1 MSDLKIALDEAA
13 GEGIISSDQAV
24 RLLPY
29 LSDRNIGALA
39 ARGALSEL
47 RSADVPNPLED
58 TEAPRF
64 VRGFHDVLITIGI
77 IVLLVGL
84 WGVANRYVSLVAI
97 VIMAEVLVRRQRLA
111 LPAVVL
117 TIALVN
123 WLVLTIVSYIGSM
136 PFLFD
141 NSLRGAIVPVAPF
154 PILLGLFYW
163 RYRVPLALALLL
175 FSLFGL
181 LLAAIFYA
189 IGSVLGSS
197 DVPTDYPLLTFVI
210 LFVAA
215 LGSFSLAM
223 RFDLSDPQ
231 RLTRRSDVAFWLHLV
246 TAPALLY
253 STILLVLRLQLAN
266 SGVVFTNLTNALFG
280 SYVQALTVLLVV
292 LAMMLI
298 GLVIDR
304 RAFVT
309 AGLTSLG
316 LATGAILRHN
326 NAGLDKVGFLVLMI
340 VGLVVL
346 VIGIGWTDLR
356 RIVVRRLPIGL
367 QARLPAL
374 RQRAGELKWIRR

>member
-13 GEGIISSDQAV
+13 GEGIISSDQAA

-29 LSDRNIGALA
+29 LSDRNIGARA
-39 ARGALSEL
+39 VTGALSEL
-47 RSADVPNPLED
+47 RSTDAPNPLEE

-77 IVLLVGL
+77 VVLLVGL
-84 WGVANRYVSLVAI
+84 WGVANHSISLLAI
-97 VIMAEVLVRRQRLA
+97 GILAEILVRRQRLA

-123 WLVLTIVSYIGSM
+123 WLIQTMIGYIGTM
-136 PFLFD
+136 PSLFAD
-141 NSLRGAIVPVAPF
+141 FTHGAIVLVAPF
-154 PILLGLFYW
+154 PIMLALFYW
-163 RYRVPLALALLL
+163 RYRVPLSLALLL

-181 LLAAIFYA
+181 LLAAVFYA
-189 IGSVLGSS
+189 VGSVLGSS
-197 DVPTDYPLLTFVI
+197 DVLTDYPLLTLVI
-210 LFVAA
+210 FFAAA
-215 LGSFSLAM
+215 LGSFALAM

-231 RLTRRSDVAFWLHLV
+231 RQTRRSDVAFWLHLV

-266 SGVVFTNLTNALFG
+266 SGVVFTNLTNVFFG
-280 SYVQALTVLLVV
+280 GYLQAFTVLAVV
-292 LAMMLI
+292 LVMMLI
-298 GLVIDR
+298 GLIIDR

-309 AGLTSLG
+309 AGLVSLG

-326 NAGLDKVGFLVLMI
+326 QAGLDKIGFLVLMI

-346 VIGIGWTDLR
+346 VIGIGWADLR
-356 RIVVRRLPIGL
+356 RIVVRRLPLSIQGK
-367 QARLPAL
+367 LPIL
-374 RQRAGELKWIRR
+374 R

>member
-13 GEGIISSDQAV
+13 GEGIISSDQAA

-39 ARGALSEL
+39 ATGALSEL
-47 RSADVPNPLED
+47 RSTDAPNPLEE

-77 IVLLVGL
+77 VVLLIGL
-84 WGVANRYVSLVAI
+84 WGVANHSVSLLAI
-97 VIMAEVLVRRQRLA
+97 GILAEILVRRQRLA

-123 WLVLTIVSYIGSM
+123 WLVQTMIGYVDTM
-136 PFLFD
+136 PSLFAD
-141 NSLRGAIVPVAPF
+141 FTHGAIVLVAPF
-154 PILLGLFYW
+154 PIMLALFYW
-163 RYRVPLALALLL
+163 RYRVPLSLALLL

-181 LLAAIFYA
+181 LLAAVFYA
-189 IGSVLGSS
+189 VGSLLGSS
-197 DVPTDYPLLTFVI
+197 DVLTNYPLLTLVI
-210 LFVAA
+210 LFAAA
-215 LGSFSLAM
+215 LGSFALAM

-231 RLTRRSDVAFWLHLV
+231 RQTRRSDVAFWLHLV

-266 SGVVFTNLTNALFG
+266 SGVVFTNLTNIFFG
-280 SYVQALTVLLVV
+280 GYLQAFTVLAVV
-292 LAMMLI
+292 LVMMLI
-298 GLVIDR
+298 GLIIDR

-309 AGLTSLG
+309 AGLVSLG

-326 NAGLDKVGFLVLMI
+326 EAGLDKIGFLVLMI

-346 VIGIGWTDLR
+346 VIGIGWADLR
-356 RIVVRRLPIGL
+356 RIVVRRLPLSIQGK
-367 QARLPAL
+367 LPIL
-374 RQRAGELKWIRR
+374 R

>member
-13 GEGIISSDQAV
+13 GEGIISSDQAA

-39 ARGALSEL
+39 ATGALSEL
-47 RSADVPNPLED
+47 RSTDAPNPLEE

-77 IVLLVGL
+77 VVLLVGL
-84 WGVANRYVSLVAI
+84 WGVANHSVSLLAI
-97 VIMAEVLVRRQRLA
+97 GILAEILVRRQRLA

-123 WLVLTIVSYIGSM
+123 WLVQTMIGYVDTM
-136 PFLFD
+136 PSLFAD
-141 NSLRGAIVPVAPF
+141 FTHGAVVLVAPF
-154 PILLGLFYW
+154 PIMLALFYW
-163 RYRVPLALALLL
+163 RYRVPLSLALLL

-181 LLAAIFYA
+181 LLAAVFYA
-189 IGSVLGSS
+189 VGSMLGSS
-197 DVPTDYPLLTFVI
+197 DVLTDYPLLTLVI
-210 LFVAA
+210 LFAAA
-215 LGSFSLAM
+215 LGSFALAM
-223 RFDLSDPQ
+223 RFDLSDSQ
-231 RLTRRSDVAFWLHLV
+231 RQTRRSDVAFWLHLV

-266 SGVVFTNLTNALFG
+266 SGVVFNNLTNVFFG
-280 SYVQALTVLLVV
+280 GYLQAFTVLAVV
-292 LAMMLI
+292 LVMMLI
-298 GLVIDR
+298 GLIIDR

-309 AGLTSLG
+309 AGLVSLG

-326 NAGLDKVGFLVLMI
+326 DAGLDKIGFLVLMI

-346 VIGIGWTDLR
+346 VIGIGWADLR
-356 RIVVRRLPIGL
+356 RIVVRRLPLSIQG
-367 QARLPAL
+367 RLPIL
-374 RQRAGELKWIRR
+374 R

>member
-13 GEGIISSDQAV
+13 GEGIISSDQAA

-39 ARGALSEL
+39 MTGALSGL
-47 RSADVPNPLED
+47 RSTDAPNPLEE

-77 IVLLVGL
+77 VVLLIGL
-84 WGVANRYVSLVAI
+84 WGVANHSVSLLAI
-97 VIMAEVLVRRQRLA
+97 GILAEILVRRQRLA

-123 WLVLTIVSYIGSM
+123 WLVQTMIGYVDTM
-136 PFLFD
+136 PSLFAD
-141 NSLRGAIVPVAPF
+141 FTHGAIVLVAPF
-154 PILLGLFYW
+154 PIMLALFYW
-163 RYRVPLALALLL
+163 RYRVPLSLALLL

-181 LLAAIFYA
+181 LLAAVFYA
-189 IGSVLGSS
+189 VGSMLGSS
-197 DVPTDYPLLTFVI
+197 DVLTDYPLLTLVI
-210 LFVAA
+210 LFAAA
-215 LGSFSLAM
+215 LGSFALAM

-231 RLTRRSDVAFWLHLV
+231 RQTRRSDVAFWLHLV

-266 SGVVFTNLTNALFG
+266 SGVVFTNLTNVFFG
-280 SYVQALTVLLVV
+280 GYLQAFTVLAVV
-292 LAMMLI
+292 LVMMLI
-298 GLVIDR
+298 GLIIDR

-309 AGLTSLG
+309 AGLVSLG

-326 NAGLDKVGFLVLMI
+326 DAGLDKIGFLVLMI

-346 VIGIGWTDLR
+346 VIGIGWADLR
-356 RIVVRRLPIGL
+356 RIVVRRLPLSIQGK
-367 QARLPAL
+367 LPIL
-374 RQRAGELKWIRR
+374 R

>member
-13 GEGIISSDQAV
+13 GEGIISSDQAA

-39 ARGALSEL
+39 VTGALSEL
-47 RSADVPNPLED
+47 RSTDAPNPLEE

-77 IVLLVGL
+77 VVLLIGL
-84 WGVANRYVSLVAI
+84 WGVANHSVSLLAI
-97 VIMAEVLVRRQRLA
+97 GILAEILVRRQRLA

-123 WLVLTIVSYIGSM
+123 WLVQTMIGYVDTM
-136 PFLFD
+136 PSLFAD
-141 NSLRGAIVPVAPF
+141 FTHGAVVLVAPF
-154 PILLGLFYW
+154 PIMLALFYW
-163 RYRVPLALALLL
+163 RYRVPLSLALLL

-181 LLAAIFYA
+181 LLAAVFYA
-189 IGSVLGSS
+189 VGSLLGSS
-197 DVPTDYPLLTFVI
+197 DVLTDYPTLTLVI
-210 LFVAA
+210 LFAAA
-215 LGSFSLAM
+215 LGSFALAM

-231 RLTRRSDVAFWLHLV
+231 RQTRRSDVAFWLHLV

-266 SGVVFTNLTNALFG
+266 SGVVFTNLTNVFFG
-280 SYVQALTVLLVV
+280 GYLQAFTVLAMVLV
-292 LAMMLI
+292 MMLI
-298 GLVIDR
+298 GLIIDR

-309 AGLTSLG
+309 AGLVSLG

-326 NAGLDKVGFLVLMI
+326 QAGLDKIGFLVLMI

-346 VIGIGWTDLR
+346 VIGIGWADLR
-356 RIVVRRLPIGL
+356 RIVVRRLPLSIQG
-367 QARLPAL
+367 RLPIL
-374 RQRAGELKWIRR
+374 R

>member
-1 MSDLKIALDEAA
+1 MSELKIALEEAA
-13 GEGIISSDQAV
+13 GEGIISSGQAV

-29 LSDRNIGALA
+29 LAERNIGP
-39 ARGALSEL
+39 LSATGDL
-47 RSADVPNPLED
+47 SGPRSTDAPNPLED

-64 VRGFHDVLITIGI
+64 IRGFHDVLITIGI
-77 IVLLVGL
+77 VVLLAGL
-84 WGVANRYVSLVAI
+84 WGLANRYVSLLAI
-97 VIMAEVLVRRQRLA
+97 VVLAEILVRRQRLA

-117 TIALVN
+117 TIALVV
-123 WLVLTIVSYIGSM
+123 WLFYAVVSYVGSM
-136 PFLFD
+136 P
-141 NSLRGAIVPVAPF
+141 SLVNNFTLGPIVLAAPF
-154 PILLGLFYW
+154 PPLLALFYW
-163 RYRVPLALALLL
+163 RYRVPLSLALLL

-181 LLAAIFYA
+181 LLTAVFYA
-189 IGSVLGSS
+189 VSTLLGSS
-197 DVPTDYPLLTFVI
+197 NMLIDYPILTLAIVLL
-210 LFVAA
+210 AA
-215 LGSFSLAM
+215 LGSFALAM

-231 RLTRRSDVAFWLHLV
+231 RITRRSDVAFWLHLA

-253 STILLVLRLQLAN
+253 STILLALRLELSN
-266 SGVVFTNLTNALFG
+266 SGVQFTNLTNALFG
-280 SYVQALTVLLVV
+280 DYIHALTVLVVV

-298 GLVIDR
+298 GLIIDR

-309 AGLTSLG
+309 AGLVSLG
-316 LATGAILRHN
+316 LATGAILQHN

-374 RQRAGELKWIRR
+374 R

>member
-13 GEGIISSDQAV
+13 GEGIISSDQAA

-39 ARGALSEL
+39 VTGALSEL
-47 RSADVPNPLED
+47 RSTDAPNPLEE

-77 IVLLVGL
+77 VVLLVGL
-84 WGVANRYVSLVAI
+84 WGVANHSVSLLAI
-97 VIMAEVLVRRQRLA
+97 GILAEILVRRQRLA

-123 WLVLTIVSYIGSM
+123 WLIQTMIGYIGTM
-136 PFLFD
+136 PSLFAD
-141 NSLRGAIVPVAPF
+141 FTHGAIVLVAPF
-154 PILLGLFYW
+154 PIMLALFYW
-163 RYRVPLALALLL
+163 RYRVPLSLALLL

-181 LLAAIFYA
+181 LLAAVFYA
-189 IGSVLGSS
+189 VGSVLGSS
-197 DVPTDYPLLTFVI
+197 DVLTDYPLLTLVI
-210 LFVAA
+210 LFAAA
-215 LGSFSLAM
+215 LGSFALAM

-231 RLTRRSDVAFWLHLV
+231 RRTRRSDVAFWLHLV

-266 SGVVFTNLTNALFG
+266 SGVVFTNLTNVFFG
-280 SYVQALTVLLVV
+280 GYLQAFTVLAVV
-292 LAMMLI
+292 LVMMLI
-298 GLVIDR
+298 GLIIDR

-309 AGLTSLG
+309 AGLVSLG

-326 NAGLDKVGFLVLMI
+326 EAGLDKIGFLVLMI

-346 VIGIGWTDLR
+346 VIGIGWADLR
-356 RIVVRRLPIGL
+356 RIVVRRLPLSIQGK
-367 QARLPAL
+367 LPIL
-374 RQRAGELKWIRR
+374 R

>member
-1 MSDLKIALDEAA
+1 MSDLKIALEAAA
-13 GEGIISSDQAV
+13 GEGIISSEQAV
-24 RLLPY
+24 QLLPY
-29 LSDRNIGALA
+29 LSERKIGALA
-39 ARGALSEL
+39 AASDLSEL
-47 RSADVPNPLED
+47 RSTEAPNPLED

-77 IVLLVGL
+77 IVLLIGL
-84 WGVANRYVSLVAI
+84 WGVANRYVSLAAI

-123 WLVLTIVSYIGSM
+123 WLVLTIVSYIGFM

-141 NSLRGAIVPVAPF
+141 NSLHGAIVPVAPF

-175 FSLFGL
+175 FSLFGVL
-181 LLAAIFYA
+181 LSVIFYA
-189 IGSVLGSS
+189 IGSLLGSS
-197 DVPTDYPLLTFVI
+197 DVPVDYPVLTFVI

-231 RLTRRSDVAFWLHLV
+231 RQTRRSDVAFWLHLV

-356 RIVVRRLPIGL
+356 RIVVRRLPISL
-367 QARLPAL
+367 QSRLPAL
-374 RQRAGELKWIRR
+374 R

>member
-1 MSDLKIALDEAA
+1 MSDLKIALKEAA

-24 RLLPY
+24 RLLLY
-29 LSDRNIGALA
+29 LTERNIGALA
-39 ARGALSEL
+39 AGDLSGQG
-47 RSADVPNPLED
+47 SADAPNPLED

-84 WGVANRYVSLVAI
+84 WGLANRYVSLLAI
-97 VIMAEVLVRRQRLA
+97 VIMAEILVRRQRLA

-123 WLVLTIVSYIGSM
+123 WLILTILSYIGSM

-154 PILLGLFYW
+154 PLLLGLFYW
-163 RYRVPLALALLL
+163 RYRVPLSLALLL

-181 LLAAIFYA
+181 LLATIFYA
-189 IGSVLGSS
+189 IGSALGSS
-197 DVPTDYPLLTFVI
+197 DVPVDYPILTLVI
-210 LFVAA
+210 LFAAA
-215 LGSFSLAM
+215 LGSFALAM

-231 RLTRRSDVAFWLHLV
+231 RLTRHSDVAFWLHLV

-266 SGVVFTNLTNALFG
+266 SGVVFTNLTNVLFG
-280 SYVQALTVLLVV
+280 GYVQALTVLAVV
-292 LAMMLI
+292 LVMMLI

-309 AGLTSLG
+309 AGLVSLG

-346 VIGIGWTDLR
+346 VIGIGWADLR
-356 RIVVRRLPIGL
+356 RIVVRRLPTGV
-367 QARLPAL
+367 QASLPAL
-374 RQRAGELKWIRR
+374 R